1 MSRLFIYQSVQGLK
15 DLMRAMIY
23 LLLID
28 YLKSANAKK
37 LLVIHWSSINYYGST
52 KKYFLSLL
60 MLMNSAINLESL
72 ITFLLVFAYFIYYGS
87 CYGFL
92 II

>member
-1 MSRLFIYQSVQGLK
+1 MPILFIYQSVQGLN
-15 DLMRAMIY
+15 DLMRAKIY
-23 LLLID
+23 LLLSD

-60 MLMNSAINLESL
+60 TLIDSAINLESL
-72 ITFLLVFAYFIYYGS
+72 ITFRFPFASLIYYGS
-87 CYGFL
+87 SYTFL